1 MMWQD
6 EQVHPHTTD
15 QDLKTLKDTALKH
28 IFKINHTPQLF
39 AHYHSLKVKD
49 MQHKF

>member
-1 MMWQD
+1 MWQD

-15 QDLKTLKDTALKH
+15 QDLKTLKDTALKAY
-28 IFKINHTPQLF
+28 IFQINLIPQLF
-39 AHYHSLKVKD
+39 THYHSFKVKD